1 MRHSSLVKWVSEG
14 ISLVSQ
20 LSEGEGKQEVTARKP
35 LSNGASFNSVVSFS
49 TLYDALYFHSYV
61 KDCLGLN
68 I

>member
-1 MRHSSLVKWVSEG
+1 M
-14 ISLVSQ
+14 VSQ

-49 TLYDALYFHSYV
+49 TLHDALYFHSYV
-61 KDCLGLN
+61 KDCLGLH